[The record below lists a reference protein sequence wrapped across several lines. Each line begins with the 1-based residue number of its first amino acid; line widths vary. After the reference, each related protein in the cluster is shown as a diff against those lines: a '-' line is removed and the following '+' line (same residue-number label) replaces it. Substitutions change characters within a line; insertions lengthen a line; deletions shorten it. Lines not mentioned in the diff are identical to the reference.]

1 MCVHRFQQLI
11 VEMFLIPKAIYK
23 FNAFSIKIPMIIFT
37 ETEQIIL

>member
-23 FNAFSIKIPMIIFT
+23 FNSISIKIPMIIFT
-37 ETEQIIL
+37 EIEQIIL